1 MSRNEIL
8 RNQRWRLGIIL
19 HAEEVTHNVAKTC
32 RYFGISRT
40 AFYKWYERYQ
50 NYGVEGLKDR
60 SRRSLHSPPAT
71 KPEIIAKI
79 VYLRQTCHFGPW
91 KIQMYLKRYHDIIS
105 AAQESGGY

>member
-8 RNQRWRLGIIL
+8 RNQKWRLGIIR
-19 HAEEVTHNVAKTC
+19 HAEEVTHNIAKTC

-60 SRRSLHSPPAT
+60 SCRPLPRIHN
-71 KPEIIAKI
+71 
-79 VYLRQTCHFGPW
+79 LRNTW
-91 KIQMYLKRYHDIIS
+91 VSVVLEVK
-105 AAQESGGY
+105 

>member
-8 RNQRWRLGIIL
+8 RNQKWRLGIIR
-19 HAEEVTHNVAKTC
+19 HAEEVTHNIAKTC

-60 SRRSLHSPPAT
+60 SRRPLQWQNNV
-71 KPEIIAKI
+71 AKQAGRFDPMVSSEGDENI
-79 VYLRQTCHFGPW
+79 EL
-91 KIQMYLKRYHDIIS
+91 
-105 AAQESGGY
+105 